1 MTNPTTSPTSKPAR
15 VIMFGGH
22 PYEYLATYTA
32 TDGRK
37 AYRMRRTDVTGPIGS
52 VEVRQNLDGSAWL
65 VWENGCLHPNCLVIN
80 PRTGKFEEAHKC
92 GRPLEGKT
100 YCWFCSCG

>member
-1 MTNPTTSPTSKPAR
+1 
-15 VIMFGGH
+15 MFEGH
-22 PYEYLATYTA
+22 PYEYLATYTE

-37 AYRMRRTDVTGPIGS
+37 AYRMRRTDVTGPIS
-52 VEVRQNLDGSAWL
+52 AVEVRQNLDGSAWL
-65 VWENGCLHPNCLVIN
+65 VWDNGCLHRSILVIDKL
-80 PRTGKFEEAHKC
+80 TGKFVEAHKC